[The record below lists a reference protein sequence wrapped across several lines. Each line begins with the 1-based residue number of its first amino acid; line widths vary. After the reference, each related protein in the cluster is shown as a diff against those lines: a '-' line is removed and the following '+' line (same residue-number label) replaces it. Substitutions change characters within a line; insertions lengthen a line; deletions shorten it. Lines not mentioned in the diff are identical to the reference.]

1 MANKKFYVDI
11 NLQDNALENAK
22 VGTSSSINS
31 LEGAFQYDATAKRL
45 QYNDGAGVK
54 EVAHLGDIVG
64 LLNFKGGYDASLD
77 DPNLTSPAPGAVEEG
92 DFYVVTIDG
101 TFFGEQLRVGDS
113 LIAKVDNPAG
123 LADWVVLQN
132 NLDIATN
139 VTPGIVYL
147 ANAADISAGTPG
159 AYAVTA
165 SDLYNELDAKVSR
178 DGTLAM
184 TGSLD
189 MATNDIVD
197 AGDIELNSLTN
208 TDTGIITVNANLAL
222 ATNNITNVNEISV
235 NSILSNGLPILI
247 GATLD
252 LQFSNTIQNG
262 IIDTIDIANGTLT
275 TTLDADNHYITNL
288 LDPVNDQDAATKNYV
303 DDQITSN
310 TFVDDYAAGSWV
322 ANVLTVPHALGTLAP
337 KVVAYV
343 SGELVEFAVTVVDQ
357 DTITLTT
364 NITAPAS
371 VKVGVTV

>member
-22 VGTSSSINS
+22 VGTSSSISS

-45 QYNDGAGVK
+45 QYNDSTGVK

-64 LLNFKGGYDASLD
+64 LLNFKGGYDASGNV
-77 DPNLTSPAPGAVEEG
+77 PNLISPAPGAVEEG
-92 DFYVVTIDG
+92 DFYVVTADG

-113 LIAKVDNPAG
+113 LIAKVNDPAG
-123 LADWVVLQN
+123 IADWVVLQN

-147 ANAADISAGTPG
+147 ANATDISLGNPG
-159 AYAVTA
+159 PYAVIA
-165 SDLYNELDAKVSR
+165 SDLYTELDKKVSR
-178 DGTLAM
+178 DGLLAM
-184 TGSLD
+184 TGNLNMD
-189 MATNDIVD
+189 GYNIAN
-197 AGDIELNSLTN
+197 AADIELNSLTN
-208 TDTGIITVNANLAL
+208 TDTNIIAINADLAL
-222 ATNNITNVNEISV
+222 GANSIANVDEISV
-235 NSILSNGLPILI
+235 NSIVSNGSAIDI
-247 GATLD
+247 GSTLD
-252 LQFSNTIQNG
+252 LQNNGIQN
-262 IIDTIDIANGTLT
+262 ANISNSTLGST
-275 TTLDADNHYITNL
+275 TLSTTLDANNNAITNL
-288 LDPVNDQDAATKNYV
+288 SAPNNGGDAANKQYV
-303 DDQITSN
+303 DDQITN
-310 TFVDDYAAGSWV
+310 NAFVDDYAAGSWV
-322 ANVLTVPHALGTLAP
+322 SNVLTVLHGLGTFAP

>member
-31 LEGAFQYDATAKRL
+31 LEGAFQYDAVAKRL
-45 QYNDGAGVK
+45 QYNDSTGVK

-77 DPNLTSPAPGAVEEG
+77 VPNLTSPASGAVEEG
-92 DFYVVTIDG
+92 DFYVVTADG

-113 LIAKVDNPAG
+113 LIAKVDDPAG

-222 ATNNITNVNEISV
+222 GTNSITNVDEISV
-235 NSILSNGLPILI
+235 NSILSNGGTVSIA
-247 GATLD
+247 ATLE
-252 LQFSNTIQNG
+252 LQNNTIQNG

-275 TTLDADNHYITNL
+275 TTLDANNNYITNL
-288 LDPVNDQDAATKNYV
+288 LDPVNDQDAATKKYV
-303 DDQITSN
+303 DNQITSN

>member
-31 LEGAFQYDATAKRL
+31 LEGAFQYDAVAKRL
-45 QYNDGAGVK
+45 QYNDSTGVK

-77 DPNLTSPAPGAVEEG
+77 VPNLTSPASGAVEEG
-92 DFYVVTIDG
+92 DFYVVTVDG

-113 LIAKVDNPAG
+113 LIAKVDDPAG

-222 ATNNITNVNEISV
+222 GTNSITNVDEISV
-235 NSILSNGLPILI
+235 NSILSNGGTVSIA
-247 GATLD
+247 ATLE
-252 LQFSNTIQNG
+252 LQNNTIQNG

-275 TTLDADNHYITNL
+275 TTLDANNNYITNL
-288 LDPVNDQDAATKNYV
+288 LDPVNDQDAATKKYV
-303 DDQITSN
+303 DNQITSN